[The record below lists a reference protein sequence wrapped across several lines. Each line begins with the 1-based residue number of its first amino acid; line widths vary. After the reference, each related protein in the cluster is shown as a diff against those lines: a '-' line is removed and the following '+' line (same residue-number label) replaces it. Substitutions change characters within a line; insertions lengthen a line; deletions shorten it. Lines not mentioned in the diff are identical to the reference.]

1 VSSFQSAPA
10 FNKVELA
17 ASTDIFGITRDS
29 KEDYYTLITESL
41 TSMQDEGS
49 VKLPN
54 GMTADMNT
62 MAGMTTF
69 STYMQFLQ
77 ADMEIIDNVFGF
89 IKNLENK
96 LDNLLSS

>member
-1 VSSFQSAPA
+1 MSSFQSAPA

-29 KEDYYTLITESL
+29 KEEYYSLITDSL
-41 TSMQDEGS
+41 TDMQEDGT

-62 MAGMTTF
+62 LTGMQTF
-69 STYMQFLQ
+69 STFMQFLQ
-77 ADMEIIDNVFGF
+77 ADMELIDNVFGF